1 MNFSILVWPQQ
12 IDQELSFSQIERNV
26 KVPAD
31 TKLKVNFF
39 IFFIYLFKKKKKN
52 YHMHCSKILNNKCTA
67 NRLIKKM
74 SYTTNIILIGDH
86 KREVEIKEA

>member
-12 IDQELSFSQIERNV
+12 IDQELSFSQMERNV

-39 IFFIYLFKKKKKN
+39 FNFFNFLIFKKEK
-52 YHMHCSKILNNKCTA
+52 L
-67 NRLIKKM
+67 
-74 SYTTNIILIGDH
+74 SYALQQNPQQ
-86 KREVEIKEA
+86 